1 MKTLETRFWEKV
13 EKTEDCWLWK
23 GAIQNK
29 GYGQIR
35 VGKKIK
41 YAHRISYELIKE
53 SIPEG
58 MTIDHL
64 CFVTNCVN
72 PLHLEVVTM
81 SENIKRSRG
90 RIKKTHC
97 KNGHLL
103 SEENTYKSDTN
114 RNVCIICHRLDRLS
128 RYYKNKALKQLEARG
143 GSNE

>member
-41 YAHRISYELIKE
+41 YAHRISYELINE

-72 PLHLEVVTM
+72 PSHLEVVTM
-81 SENIKRSRG
+81 IENIKRSR
-90 RIKKTHC
+90 RIKRTHC

-103 SEENTYKSDTN
+103 SEDNTYKTN
-114 RNVCIICHRLDRLS
+114 ANKNVCIICHRLSCLS
-128 RYYKNKALKQLEARG
+128 RYYKNKALTNLEARG